1 MKERVVRIATR
12 ASELALW
19 QAEYVGKLLGL
30 PYELI
35 KVKTRA
41 DADLSLSLKDFS
53 GQGVFVKEVQQ
64 AVLAGAADLA
74 VHSAKDL
81 PTQQLDSLVLAA
93 ILERSDPRDVLVG
106 TPFRKLPKGA
116 RVGTSAPRRQAML
129 RRKRPDLEFVE
140 IRGNI
145 QTRLDKGRALD
156 AVVVAKAAL
165 DRLGL
170 ADRIAYVFEPD
181 ELCPQVGQGALAIEC
196 RANDIEL
203 VGWLAEKCHADTYLA
218 VRAERSLLAQLGSG
232 CSIPVGAYATRAAGR
247 LHLYGIV
254 ASLSGETAI
263 EATGSGDDPES
274 LGIQVGNR
282 LLDQGA
288 LSLIE

>member
-1 MKERVVRIATR
+1 MNERVVRIATR

-19 QAEYVGKLLGL
+19 QAEYLGKLLGH
-30 PYELI
+30 PYELV
-35 KVKTRA
+35 KVRTRA
-41 DADLSLSLKDFS
+41 DVDLSLPLKDFS

-64 AVLAGAADLA
+64 AVLDGAADLA

-81 PTQQLDSLVLAA
+81 PTQQVDSLVLAA
-93 ILERSDPRDVLVG
+93 ILKRSDPRDALVG
-106 TPFRKLPKGA
+106 TSFRLLPKAA

-129 RRKRPDLEFVE
+129 HRIRPDIEFVE

-145 QTRLDKGRALD
+145 QTRLDKGRMLD

-170 ADRIAYVFEPD
+170 SDRIAYVFEPD
-181 ELCPQVGQGALAIEC
+181 ELCPQVGQGALAVEC
-196 RANDIEL
+196 RVNDIEL
-203 VGWLAEKCHADTYLA
+203 VGWLAEKCHRDTFSA
-218 VRAERSLLAQLGSG
+218 VVAERSLLAQLGSG
-232 CSIPVGAYATRAAGR
+232 CSIPVGAHATRVAGK

-263 EATGSGDDPES
+263 DAMGIGDDPVD
-274 LGIQVGNR
+274 LGMQVGNR
-282 LLDQGA
+282 LLEQGA
-288 LSLIE
+288 LGLIG